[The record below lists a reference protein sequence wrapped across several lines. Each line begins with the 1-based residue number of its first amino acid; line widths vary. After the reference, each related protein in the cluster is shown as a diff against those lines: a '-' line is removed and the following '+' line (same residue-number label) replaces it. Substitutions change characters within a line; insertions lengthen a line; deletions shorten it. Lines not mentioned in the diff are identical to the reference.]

1 PDSTVI
7 YESGGIFSHN
17 WLHGV
22 GMAFDP
28 YSIIFDSNLLAPI
41 VPPNATYTIDSVFIL
56 GWYRKEIAA
65 TDTLLVELVHGIAQE
80 DPIFDNIQ
88 FSSNSHQISPPYLT
102 SNSTQ
107 YGAQAF
113 LTPTSKTVIKYPLT
127 NADSTLNF
135 GKYITVPVGLSVPAN
150 EIVGIHMAFIPG
162 YSYSFGDSL
171 FSYSAATGNP
181 AIANPQMN
189 SMRVGFYGVKD
200 AALTPLYFADDPIFG
215 FNLSHYVHVDTRYQ
229 LWTSPAFL
237 NDIMYPTANWGFDIG
252 FYVNNV
258 QIGIDEPAANNANIY
273 PNPSTGTVTIEL
285 SSANKA
291 TVDVYGIAGNL
302 VYTQE
307 LNDLNT
313 TINLDVEK
321 GYYIVKVTQNGQVS
335 SQKLLV
341 Q

>member
-1 PDSTVI
+1 
-7 YESGGIFSHN
+7 
-17 WLHGV
+17 
-22 GMAFDP
+22 MAFDP
-28 YSIIFDSNLLAPI
+28 YSIIFDSNLLAPL
-41 VPPNATYTIDSVFIL
+41 VPQNATYTIDSVFIL
-56 GWYRKEIAA
+56 AWYRKEIAA

-88 FSSNSHQISPPYLT
+88 FTSNNHQISPPYLT

-171 FSYSAATGNP
+171 FSYSAASGNP

-189 SMRVGFYGVKD
+189 SMRVGFYGVDD
-200 AALTPLYFADDPIFG
+200 ATLTPLYFADDPIFG
-215 FNLSHYVHVDTRYQ
+215 FNLSHYVSVDTRYQ

-258 QIGIDEPAANNANIY
+258 QIGIDEPTANNANIY

-291 TVDVYGIAGNL
+291 TVDVYGIAGNI

-307 LNDLNT
+307 LSDLNT
-313 TINLDVEK
+313 TINLDQIEK
-321 GYYIVKVTQNGQVS
+321 GYYIIKVTQNGQVS
-335 SQKLLV
+335 SQKLLI